1 MSYQS
6 ERQAYPRSKKEN
18 TLELNV
24 FAGQEKSELSM
35 IEVARAILG
44 ERGRDNEM
52 YFNDLVNE
60 IQNYLEKSNS
70 EIRAALP
77 IFYSDL
83 NVDGSFI
90 PLGDNKWGLRSWYAI
105 DEIDEEV
112 ITLEEDAPK
121 RKKKRVNAFMDGDE
135 DAIDYGND
143 DPEDEDNYDDTD
155 NSNYDGDNPD
165 DEKDEVESYD
175 SEINEIIPDD
185 ELGDE
190 EVALNEE
197 DDDYSDD
204 DEETVEE

>member
-1 MSYQS
+1 M
-6 ERQAYPRSKKEN
+6 
-18 TLELNV
+18 ELNV

-35 IEVARAILG
+35 IEVARAILE

-70 EIRAALP
+70 DIRTALP

-112 ITLEEDAPK
+112 ITLEEDDDAPK
-121 RKKKRVNAFMDGDE
+121 RKKKRVNAFMDGDD

-143 DPEDEDNYDDTD
+143 DPEDEDGYEDTDEAGYDDE
-155 NSNYDGDNPD
+155 NPD

-175 SEINEIIPDD
+175 SEINEIIPEDD
-185 ELGDE
+185 IVDE
-190 EVALNEE
+190 DVDLAEDDD

-204 DEETVEE
+204 ENLED

>member
-1 MSYQS
+1 M
-6 ERQAYPRSKKEN
+6 
-18 TLELNV
+18 ELNV

-35 IEVARAILG
+35 IEVARAILE

-77 IFYSDL
+77 TFYSDL

-90 PLGDNKWGLRSWYAI
+90 PLGENRWGLRSWYAI

-112 ITLEEDAPK
+112 ITLEEDDEDAPK

-135 DAIDYGND
+135 DAIDYGHD
-143 DPEDEDNYDDTD
+143 DPEDEDNYPGSAPSEYDDE
-155 NSNYDGDNPD
+155 NPD

-185 ELGDE
+185 ELDEEDVDLGEDDDEYSDE
-190 EVALNEE
+190 EVV
-197 DDDYSDD
+197 
-204 DEETVEE
+204 DE

>member
-1 MSYQS
+1 M
-6 ERQAYPRSKKEN
+6 
-18 TLELNV
+18 ELNV

-35 IEVARAILG
+35 IEVARAILE

-60 IQNYLEKSNS
+60 VQNYLEKSNS
-70 EIRAALP
+70 DIRASLP
-77 IFYSDL
+77 TFYSDL

-90 PLGDNKWGLRSWYAI
+90 PLGENKWGLRSWYAI

-112 ITLEEDAPK
+112 ITLEEEDEDAPK
-121 RKKKRVNAFMDGDE
+121 RKKKRVNAFIDGDE

-143 DPEDEDNYDDTD
+143 DPEDDSYESSDSDSGYDEE
-155 NSNYDGDNPD
+155 NPD

-175 SEINEIIPDD
+175 SEINEIVPDD

-190 EVALNEE
+190 EVDLNEE
-197 DDDYSDD
+197 DDDYSEEDD
-204 DEETVEE
+204 SLEE

>member
-1 MSYQS
+1 M
-6 ERQAYPRSKKEN
+6 
-18 TLELNV
+18 ELNV

-35 IEVARAILG
+35 IEVARAILE

-77 IFYSDL
+77 TFYSDL

-90 PLGDNKWGLRSWYAI
+90 PLGENKWGLRSWYAI

-112 ITLEEDAPK
+112 ITLEEDDEDAPK
-121 RKKKRVNAFMDGDE
+121 RKKKRVNAFMDGD
-135 DAIDYGND
+135 DAIDYGHD
-143 DPEDEDNYDDTD
+143 DPEDEDNYPGSVSSEYDDE
-155 NSNYDGDNPD
+155 NPD

-185 ELGDE
+185 ELDEEDVDLGEDDDEYSDE
-190 EVALNEE
+190 EVV
-197 DDDYSDD
+197 
-204 DEETVEE
+204 DE

>member
-1 MSYQS
+1 M
-6 ERQAYPRSKKEN
+6 
-18 TLELNV
+18 ELNV

-35 IEVARAILG
+35 IEVARAILE

-77 IFYSDL
+77 TFYSDL

-90 PLGDNKWGLRSWYAI
+90 PLGENKWGLRSWYAI

-112 ITLEEDAPK
+112 ITLEEDDEDAPK
-121 RKKKRVNAFMDGDE
+121 RKKKRVNAFMDGDD
-135 DAIDYGND
+135 DAIDYGHD
-143 DPEDEDNYDDTD
+143 DPEDEDNYPG
-155 NSNYDGDNPD
+155 SVSSEYD

-185 ELGDE
+185 ELDEEDVDLGEDDDEYSDE
-190 EVALNEE
+190 EVV
-197 DDDYSDD
+197 
-204 DEETVEE
+204 DE

>member
-1 MSYQS
+1 M
-6 ERQAYPRSKKEN
+6 
-18 TLELNV
+18 ELNV

-35 IEVARAILG
+35 IEVARAILE

-77 IFYSDL
+77 TFYSDL

-90 PLGDNKWGLRSWYAI
+90 PLGENKWGLRSWYAI

-112 ITLEEDAPK
+112 ITLEEDDEDAPK

-135 DAIDYGND
+135 DAIDYGHD
-143 DPEDEDNYDDTD
+143 DPEDEDNYPGSASSEYDDE
-155 NSNYDGDNPD
+155 NPD
-165 DEKDEVESYD
+165 DEKDEVGSYD

-185 ELGDE
+185 ELDEEDVDLGEDDDEYSDE
-190 EVALNEE
+190 EVV
-197 DDDYSDD
+197 
-204 DEETVEE
+204 DE

>member
-1 MSYQS
+1 M
-6 ERQAYPRSKKEN
+6 
-18 TLELNV
+18 ELNV

-35 IEVARAILG
+35 IEVARAILE

-77 IFYSDL
+77 TFYSDL

-90 PLGDNKWGLRSWYAI
+90 PLGENKWGLRSWYAI

-112 ITLEEDAPK
+112 ITLEEDDEDAPK

-135 DAIDYGND
+135 DVIDYGHD
-143 DPEDEDNYDDTD
+143 DPEDEDNYPGSAPSEYDDE
-155 NSNYDGDNPD
+155 NPD

-185 ELGDE
+185 ELDEEDVDLGEDDDEYSDE
-190 EVALNEE
+190 EVV
-197 DDDYSDD
+197 
-204 DEETVEE
+204 DE